1 MFNLE
6 LIQFLADSRIGLLT
20 ALFLFCSFMGE
31 TEGYVLVVTGIYVMY
46 DKALAY
52 RLSALVLL
60 TMCVNH
66 AMKTFIRNPRPFI
79 DEGTWAQKW
88 AVPAENARELATEYS
103 TPSGHGMA
111 GGAFYGHLYAS
122 VKRRGV
128 RIIAV
133 LAILAT
139 GLSRPYLG
147 VHYLEDILLG
157 WLIGISLALVL
168 FRYGKSLG
176 RLWQRRSYAQQ
187 VTIVVGFSAALW
199 LVTVAAGGWR
209 IDAQPLAFIGYS
221 GFLTGL
227 VIAHPLE
234 IRRVDFDPRSGQLA
248 HKLLRYALS
257 VAMVIGTLFVLDELF
272 AALADDVSLL
282 GHILRYARY
291 IAAGIVAMW
300 LAPLVFTRLG
310 LAERR
315 AALGSVTPETLKRCS
330 QEAE

>member
-6 LIQFLADSRIGLLT
+6 LIQFLADSRSGLLT
-20 ALFLFCSFMGE
+20 IFFLFCSFMGE

-60 TMCVNH
+60 TMCINH

-88 AVPAENARELATEYS
+88 AVPTENARELATEYS

-157 WLIGISLALVL
+157 WLIGISLALLL
-168 FRYGKSLG
+168 FRYGESLG
-176 RLWQRRSYAQQ
+176 RLWQRRSHAQQ

-227 VIAHPLE
+227 VIAHPME
-234 IRRVDFDPRSGQLA
+234 IRKVDFDPRSGSLA

-272 AALADDVSLL
+272 AALADDVSPL

-300 LAPLVFTRLG
+300 LAPLAFTRLG

-315 AALGSVTPETLKRCS
+315 AAPGSVPPETLKRCS